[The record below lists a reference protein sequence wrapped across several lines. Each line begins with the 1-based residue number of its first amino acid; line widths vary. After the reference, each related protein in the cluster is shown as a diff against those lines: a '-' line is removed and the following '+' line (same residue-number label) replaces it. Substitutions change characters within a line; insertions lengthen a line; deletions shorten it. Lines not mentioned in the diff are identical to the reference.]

1 MEECGLAQKNILGVM
16 EAFPVVTVDV
26 VTQLCEFVNTH
37 QSNICS
43 LHCTFYPKNKKST

>member
-1 MEECGLAQKNILGVM
+1 M

-37 QSNICS
+37 QSNIVLLLFGCATWLARS
-43 LHCTFYPKNKKST
+43 